1 MNLPNNM
8 NFYKNL
14 TLLQNLAQLIDTGK
28 ASELESQS
36 FDALLEL
43 LNEQNKNRH
52 ATSKLAHNYNIR
64 DGLGKR
70 LDVAIC

>member
-1 MNLPNNM
+1 M

-14 TLLQNLAQLIDTGK
+14 TLLQNLAQLIDSGQ

-52 ATSKLAHNYNIR
+52 TAGQFANNINIR
-64 DGLGKR
+64 DGISKLK
-70 LDVAIC
+70 LTPIC

>member
-1 MNLPNNM
+1 M

-14 TLLQNLAQLIDTGK
+14 TLLQNLAQLIDSGQ

-52 ATSKLAHNYNIR
+52 ASSKFANNYNIR

-70 LDVAIC
+70 VDVAIC